1 MQPMRVANHGGKS
14 TLFSMDMNDNR
25 LKKIVFVSL
34 CILNQN
40 VRFPGIAV
48 EAGAC
53 TGLLK
58 MLMGHGL
65 GIETLPCCER
75 LGWGGV
81 SRKAYFR
88 YQPFMLRHADSWYS
102 GLLALFARLW
112 VFRYSLLCRREAR
125 RAAGN
130 IQDYVKSGY
139 TIAGIISMNDSPTDG
154 VTNTIDLVHAWK
166 RFKTLSFSE
175 EMLTAP
181 DIARMKGLIRDLCEP
196 GTGIFISH
204 MKNELERKGIGVKIT
219 GYDPWEAAAAECVR
233 IEQELGLREEQTY

>member
-1 MQPMRVANHGGKS
+1 ME
-14 TLFSMDMNDNR
+14 MNDNR
-25 LKKIVFVSL
+25 LKRIVFVSL

-53 TGLLK
+53 TELLK
-58 MLMGHGL
+58 MLMRHGL
-65 GIETLPCCER
+65 GIETLPCLER

-102 GLLALFARLW
+102 GLLMLFARLW

-125 RAAGN
+125 KAARN

-139 TIAGIISMNDSPTDG
+139 SIIGIISMNDSPTDG
-154 VTNTIDLVHAWK
+154 VTKTIDLVHAGEK
-166 RFKTLSFSE
+166 FKTLGFSAD
-175 EMLTAP
+175 MLTAP
-181 DIARMKGLIRDLCEP
+181 DIANMKGLIRSLCVP
-196 GTGIFISH
+196 GMGIFISH
-204 MKNELERKGIGVKIT
+204 LKNELERKGIRVKIL
-219 GYDPWEAAAAECVR
+219 GYDPWEAAAGECVR
-233 IEQELGLREEQTY
+233 IEQELGLREGQKY